1 MTLFGDFLRN
11 DHRRSHKWHQYFPVY
26 ERHLERFRNRHVT
39 LMEVGLG
46 EGGSL
51 EMWKRYLGPFVRII
65 GMDIEPMCKRLEE
78 SQIHVRVGSQDDTMM
93 LARVLDE
100 FGPPDIF
107 IDDGSHIQQHINT
120 TFDFMYPHV
129 AKNGVYIV
137 EDLHAAYW
145 PNHGAGPGHPE
156 SFIERAKGFVDEI
169 HAQYIGHGTDRT
181 ALGDRTTSIH
191 FYDSIMVFEVGES
204 RPQAHSIEGDPLLF
218 DLAASPGMP
227 TPAVPPAAL
236 RPPPGAAETEAALRH
251 ELAALRQSVDVL
263 RGSTSWKLPA
273 PWRAA
278 GRLLR
283 PGGRP

>member
-1 MTLFGDFLRN
+1 MTLYGDFLRN
-11 DHRRSHKWHQYFPVY
+11 DHRRSHKWHQYFPAY

-65 GMDIEPMCKRLEE
+65 GIDIEPMCVRLEE
-78 SQIHVRVGSQDDTMM
+78 PQIHIRIGSQDDTAL
-93 LARVLDE
+93 LARILDE

-107 IDDGSHIQQHINT
+107 IDDGSHIQQHVNT

-129 AKNGVYIV
+129 VKNGVYIV

-156 SFIERAKGFVDEI
+156 SFIERTKGFVDEM
-169 HAQYIGHGTDRT
+169 HAQYIDHGTDRT

-191 FYDSIMVFEVGES
+191 FYDSITVFEVGEY
-204 RPQAHSIEGDPLLF
+204 RPQAHSIQGDPLLF
-218 DLAASPGMP
+218 DISAAPGMP
-227 TPAVPPAAL
+227 SAPAGPGPAPVPVQ
-236 RPPPGAAETEAALRH
+236 PGAWETAEVLGQQ
-251 ELAALRQSVDVL
+251 LAALRKEVDVL
-263 RGSTSWKLPA
+263 RSSTSWKLTA
-273 PWRAA
+273 PLRAA
-278 GRLLR
+278 GRLFR
-283 PGGRP
+283 